1 MDNPTREVN
10 HGSIRTRFFPT
21 PDLNTI
27 CIRQIEGDGYDQ
39 IEDLIYLPM
48 CDVAEF
54 LRELRTCVYA
64 TRSEASKKAKVKDGH

>member
-1 MDNPTREVN
+1 MDSPVREVN

-27 CIRQIEGDGYDQ
+27 CIRQIEGDGDEQ
-39 IEDLIYLPM
+39 IEDLIYVPL

-54 LRELRTCVYA
+54 LREMRQCVYIA
-64 TRSEASKKAKVKDGH
+64 REQAKIKQKEKK